1 MAGSERPRDAE
12 APWLSKRG
20 AEAVL
25 LSAAP
30 PIDLPLPAKAL
41 KPAAAELLL
50 AAVEAVE
57 LDSAAELSEAE
68 AEEPPPRPMKP
79 EEGKIVP
86 PMESP
91 VETKYERSW

>member
-1 MAGSERPRDAE
+1 M
-12 APWLSKRG
+12 
-20 AEAVL
+20 

-68 AEEPPPRPMKP
+68 ADEPPLPMKP
-79 EEGKIVP
+79 EEGKMVP
-86 PMESP
+86 PIESP